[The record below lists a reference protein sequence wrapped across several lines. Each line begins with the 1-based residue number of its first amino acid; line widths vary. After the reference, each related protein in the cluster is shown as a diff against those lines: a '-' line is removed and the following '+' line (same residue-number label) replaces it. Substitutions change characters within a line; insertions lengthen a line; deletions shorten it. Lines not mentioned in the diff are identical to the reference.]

1 MHEPVLLKQ
10 VLEYFDPQR
19 GESYLDMTAGYG
31 GHAGAVL
38 NVSKNFSESVLV
50 DRDQMAITELTNLF
64 SKKGMKIIKNDFYT
78 AAEQLAKEGRQF
90 DMILADLGV
99 SSPHLDNAS
108 RGFSFA
114 KSGPLDMR
122 MDQSQRLT
130 ASEIV
135 NEWPEEN
142 IAKIIRDYGE
152 EPKARRIAKF
162 IAQKRPYS
170 TTDELAKVIA
180 RAVPGKW
187 GAKHPA
193 TRTFQALRIAVNS
206 ELELLTSALPVWV
219 NLLKPGGRIGIISFH
234 SLEDRIVKRYFSDV
248 AGERYDTTMRLLTKH
263 PVEPSEQEI
272 AFNPRSRSSKLRVAA
287 KIKNNERASD
297 AH

>member
-1 MHEPVLLKQ
+1 MHEPVLLKP
-10 VLEYFDPQR
+10 VLEYLAPQK
-19 GESYLDMTAGYG
+19 GDSYLDVTSGYG
-31 GHAGAVL
+31 GHAGAIL
-38 NVSKNFSESVLV
+38 NVSENYGESVLV
-50 DRDQMAITELTNLF
+50 DRDQMAISELTKLF
-64 SKKGMKIIKNDFYT
+64 SEKGVTIIKNDFYT

-99 SSPHLDNAS
+99 SSPHLDIAS

-122 MDQSQRLT
+122 MDQAQSLT
-130 ASEIV
+130 AAEIA
-135 NEWPEEN
+135 NEWPEED
-142 IAKIIRDYGE
+142 IAKLIRVYGE
-152 EPKARRIAKF
+152 EPKARRV
-162 IAQKRPYS
+162 AQAMVQNRPYA

-180 RAVPGKW
+180 RAIPGKW

-193 TRTFQALRIAVNS
+193 TRTFQALRIAVNE
-206 ELELLTSALPVWV
+206 ELELLTKSIPIWV
-219 NLLKPGGRIGIISFH
+219 QLLKPGGRLGIISFH
-234 SLEDRIVKRYFSDV
+234 SLEDRIVKRYFSEH
-248 AGERYDTTMRLLTKH
+248 AGDRYDVTLQLLTKH

>member
-1 MHEPVLLKQ
+1 
-10 VLEYFDPQR
+10 
-19 GESYLDMTAGYG
+19 
-31 GHAGAVL
+31 
-38 NVSKNFSESVLV
+38 
-50 DRDQMAITELTNLF
+50 MAIAELTNLF
-64 SKKGMKIIKNDFYT
+64 SEKGVTIIRNDFYT

-99 SSPHLDNAS
+99 SSPHLDIAS

-122 MDQSQRLT
+122 MDQSQKID
-130 ASEIV
+130 AAEIA
-135 NEWPEEN
+135 NHWPEEDLV
-142 IAKIIRDYGE
+142 KIIREFGE
-152 EPKARRIAKF
+152 DPKARRIAQ
-162 IAQKRPYS
+162 AMVQNRPFA

-219 NLLKPGGRIGIISFH
+219 SLLKPGGRIGIISFH
-234 SLEDRIVKRYFSDV
+234 SLEDRIVKRYFSEV

-263 PVEPSEQEI
+263 PVEPSESEI

-287 KIKNNERASD
+287 KIKNNERPSD

>member
-1 MHEPVLLKQ
+1 MHEPVLLKP
-10 VLEYFDPQR
+10 VLKYLMPQK
-19 GESYLDMTAGYG
+19 GESYLDATAGYG

-38 NVSKNFSESVLV
+38 NVSKNYGESVLV
-50 DRDQMAITELTNLF
+50 DRDQMAIDHLQTKFAN
-64 SKKGMKIIKNDFYT
+64 SGVNIMRNDFFT
-78 AAEQLAKEGRQF
+78 AAELLVREGKQF

-99 SSPHLDNAS
+99 SSPHLDIAS

-122 MDQSQRLT
+122 MDQSQT
-130 ASEIV
+130 IDAAEIA
-135 NEWPEEN
+135 NEWSEEDLV
-142 IAKIIRDYGE
+142 KIIRSYGE
-152 EPKARRIAKF
+152 EPKARRIAQ
-162 IAQKRPYS
+162 AMVQNRPYA

-180 RAVPGKW
+180 RAAPGKW

-206 ELELLTSALPVWV
+206 ELELLTKSLPLWV
-219 NLLKPGGRIGIISFH
+219 SLLKPGGRIGIISFH
-234 SLEDRIVKRYFSDV
+234 SLEDRIVKRYFSEVTGD
-248 AGERYDTTMRLLTKH
+248 RYDTSLRLLTKH

-287 KIKNNERASD
+287 KIKNNERTSD

>member
-1 MHEPVLLKQ
+1 MPLK
-10 VLEYFDPQR
+10 
-19 GESYLDMTAGYG
+19 GESYLDATAGYG

-38 NVSKNFSESVLV
+38 NVSKNYSESVLV
-50 DRDQMAITELTNLF
+50 DRDQMAIDHLQTKFAN
-64 SKKGMKIIKNDFYT
+64 SGVNIMRNDFFT
-78 AAEQLAKEGRQF
+78 AAELLVREGKQF

-99 SSPHLDNAS
+99 SSPHLDIAS

-122 MDQSQRLT
+122 MDQSQLID
-130 ASEIV
+130 AAEIA
-135 NEWPEEN
+135 NEWPEEDLVT
-142 IAKIIRDYGE
+142 IIRNYGE
-152 EPKARRIAKF
+152 EPKARRIAQ
-162 IAQKRPYS
+162 AMVQNRPYA

-180 RAVPGKW
+180 RAAPGKW

-206 ELELLTSALPVWV
+206 ELELLTKSLPLWV
-219 NLLKPGGRIGIISFH
+219 SLLKPGGRIGIISFH
-234 SLEDRIVKRYFSDV
+234 SLEDRIVKRYFSEVTGD
-248 AGERYDTTMRLLTKH
+248 RYDTSLRLLTKH

-287 KIKNNERASD
+287 KIKNNERTSD